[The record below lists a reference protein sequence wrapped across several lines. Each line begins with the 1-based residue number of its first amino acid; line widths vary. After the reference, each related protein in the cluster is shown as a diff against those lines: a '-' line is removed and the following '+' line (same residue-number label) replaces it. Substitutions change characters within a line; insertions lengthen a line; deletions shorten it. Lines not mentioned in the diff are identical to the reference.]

1 MSIEINRNKRYG
13 RYVIDEL
20 NEKVFPYKFDKKNGI
35 YILIIGGEPNEYFKG
50 NGKHTFDV
58 PELFASELGTFA
70 GLKIVKQYPAI
81 YINKDGNKYNGIVSK
96 DYVTNRE
103 KTEVINSQIVLY
115 DYFKNIELLKLNAIE
130 YYYKSAKQYIEE
142 RNKKINKKQKQI
154 KLDENFVKDLQKL
167 RLFGFICG
175 AEDLWAQNIDFYIE
189 NNVLKLAPALDFSY
203 TFLLKSFSSNL
214 RENFNVNI
222 SKQEQIKLVEKEL
235 ENIKMPLK
243 VFEENASNNDRLLAA
258 KETAQMLLMDEELM
272 SFYLKL
278 KKIDALSFFTN
289 FKESNN
295 YEFILKSDLELASLV
310 FKTSIKQI
318 EVALEN
324 EKINQSSPLY
334 KISKQADKFNNREF
348 LNYNKQLKELE
359 K

>member
-1 MSIEINRNKRYG
+1 MNSKINRNSKNG
-13 RYVIDEL
+13 RYILKESD
-20 NEKVFPYKFDKKNGI
+20 KKIYSYKFNKEDKI
-35 YILIIGGEPNEYFKG
+35 YNFIIDSKPNEYFKG

-58 PELFASELGTFA
+58 PELFASELGSFA
-70 GLKIVKQYPAI
+70 GLKIVKQYPATYIDKEGNI
-81 YINKDGNKYNGIVSK
+81 YDGVISK
-96 DYVTNRE
+96 DYVENRE
-103 KTEVINSQIVLY
+103 KTEVINSQIPLY
-115 DYFKNIELLKLNAIE
+115 EYFGNVTLLKLNAIE

-142 RNKKINKKQKQI
+142 RNKKINKSKKQI

-203 TFLLKSFSSNL
+203 SFLLKSFSSNL
-214 RENFNVNI
+214 RQNFNNNI
-222 SKQEQIKLVEKEL
+222 SKQEKLKLVEKEL
-235 ENIKMPLK
+235 DNIKMSLK
-243 VFEENASNNDRLLAA
+243 VFEENALNNDRLLAA
-258 KETAQMLLMDEELM
+258 VETAQVLLMDEELM

-278 KKIDALSFFTN
+278 KKIDVLSFLTN
-289 FKESNN
+289 FKENNN
-295 YEFILKSDLELASLV
+295 YKFISENDLELASLV

-318 EVALEN
+318 EVSLEN

-348 LNYNKQLKELE
+348 LNYNKQTEELQ